1 MISYWKNI
9 EKYKVHHI
17 VFWFIYAAFWIVI
30 SDTGNVSLESVI
42 FINSVYMVSSVGATY
57 TSIYSLIP
65 FFLDKK
71 RYAMFMLLQVLNI
84 CVFSGLIILA
94 FYVLLKDN
102 TEALNNMMQ
111 PQIIYPASFGSVVTT
126 VFLTSL
132 IKLIRQRIKNED
144 IRKNL
149 EIEKYEAELT
159 YLKGQINP
167 HFLFNTLNNIYHLIH
182 KDVHLAA
189 NSVLRFSD
197 LLRFTLYDVQKD
209 KILLNQ
215 ELMYIQDYVELE
227 LLRKSDTLELN
238 KEVNISDELNNV
250 FISPLLLIPLVENA
264 FKYVSENEY
273 KKYFIHIKINFIN
286 DTLIFG
292 IENAYKMKEKN
303 TPNAFG
309 IGLENLKKRLMLEYP
324 GRHELSFRS
333 EEGVFTVNLQLKTST
348 NG

>member
-1 MISYWKNI
+1 MLSYWKNI

-17 VFWFIYAAFWIVI
+17 VFWFLYAAFWIVI
-30 SDTGNVSLESVI
+30 SDTGNVSLESII
-42 FINSVYMVSSVGATY
+42 FINAVYMVASVGATY
-57 TSIYSLIP
+57 TSMYSLIP

-71 RYAMFMLLQVLNI
+71 KYAMFTLLQVLNI
-84 CVFSGLIILA
+84 SVFSGLIILA

-102 TEALNNMMQ
+102 TEALTNMMQ

-126 VFLTSL
+126 VFFTSM

-182 KDVHLAA
+182 KDADLAA
-189 NSVLRFSD
+189 NSVLQFSE

-215 ELMYIQDYVELE
+215 ELEYIQDYIKLE

-238 KEVNISDELNNV
+238 IERNISDELNDV
-250 FISPLLLIPLVENA
+250 YVAPLLLIPLVENA
-264 FKYVSENEY
+264 FKYVSENEH
-273 KKYFIHIKINFIN
+273 KKYFINMKINFIN

-292 IENAYKMKEKN
+292 IENAYKIKEKS
-303 TPNAFG
+303 TPTGFG

-324 GRHELSFRS
+324 DKHILSVHS
-333 EEGVFTVNLQLKTST
+333 NEGVFAVNLELKTGT